1 MYRQF
6 SILCTT
12 NSPFYVPPILH
23 YMYVHSYISS
33 STDDVTSPRCV
44 LQMFSMCISNT
55 VFHKSPF
62 AYFLYHQ
69 TSTICTASRPLRVP
83 LYVQFFHNPSVPSQ
97 PKQYFIKSLIFCMFL
112 YLLRLFYFYFFCFT
126 AFTFE
131 CNFAI

>member
-44 LQMFSMCISNT
+44 LQMYSMCISNT
-55 VFHKSPF
+55 VFYKSPF

-69 TSTICTASRPLRVP
+69 TSSICTASRPLRVT
-83 LYVQFFHNPSVPSQ
+83 LYVQFFHNPSVPSPAQ
-97 PKQYFIKSLIFCMFL
+97 AVLHQVANFLHVLVSTPFIFFIF
-112 YLLRLFYFYFFCFT
+112 LFYCLR
-126 AFTFE
+126 